1 MKPGLPTSIPERFF
15 KPVVVV
21 LLAIMAAIQVTTAA
35 KECQTWDEHIHLS
48 AGYAYWK
55 AGAYPFNMEHPALVK
70 LIAAAP
76 LLLLNP
82 TLPTDSP
89 AWKEHRDREF
99 GVEFL
104 YHNRVSPERLL
115 WAGRLPIMGLAIL
128 FGLAIAWWLR
138 RRFGAAVALTA
149 LALYCLD
156 PNIIAHSRYV
166 TTDLPLAGIYFLAS
180 VAAVEYLETS
190 RVRDLLVA
198 CLLFGV
204 AMVTK
209 YSAVV
214 LLPAFALLYLVR
226 WWQRP
231 SEFPIR
237 RLMLAMVTLI
247 GVTLTVIAVVYWPD
261 TLRCLRGGA
270 ESFAEWGD
278 ERTLVG
284 RTLQWMGK
292 WLHLPTHTYPFGLQM
307 VADHNRVGHG
317 AYLMGKY
324 SRLGWWYYFPVAFL
338 VKSTVASLLAA
349 LGVLAAGVWWLLVR
363 SAGSLLTRLREAP
376 FIWYGLVLPPAIF
389 FTVSMTSTI
398 NIGLRHIL
406 PIYPFLYVSAAV
418 ALVRVRFRFSRVL
431 LASVLTLQALEC
443 ASIYPHYL
451 AFFNAFSGGPA
462 NGPKY
467 LVDSNIDW
475 GQDLKKL
482 ARWLDAHGTRRVYL
496 RYFGGD
502 QIVHEGLES
511 LDVPGTADLAGRA
524 AIDGFVAVSV
534 TYLYGVYVPEAEYA
548 WLRER
553 QPAAK
558 VGYSIYVYDM
568 RKPKL

>member
-1 MKPGLPTSIPERFF
+1 
-15 KPVVVV
+15 
-21 LLAIMAAIQVTTAA
+21 
-35 KECQTWDEHIHLS
+35 
-48 AGYAYWK
+48 
-55 AGAYPFNMEHPALVK
+55 
-70 LIAAAP
+70 
-76 LLLLNP
+76 
-82 TLPTDSP
+82 
-89 AWKEHRDREF
+89 
-99 GVEFL
+99 
-104 YHNRVSPERLL
+104 
-115 WAGRLPIMGLAIL
+115 
-128 FGLAIAWWLR
+128 
-138 RRFGAAVALTA
+138 
-149 LALYCLD
+149 
-156 PNIIAHSRYV
+156 
-166 TTDLPLAGIYFLAS
+166 
-180 VAAVEYLETS
+180 
-190 RVRDLLVA
+190 
-198 CLLFGV
+198 
-204 AMVTK
+204 
-209 YSAVV
+209 
-214 LLPAFALLYLVR
+214 
-226 WWQRP
+226 
-231 SEFPIR
+231 
-237 RLMLAMVTLI
+237 
-247 GVTLTVIAVVYWPD
+247 
-261 TLRCLRGGA
+261 
-270 ESFAEWGD
+270 
-278 ERTLVG
+278 
-284 RTLQWMGK
+284 
-292 WLHLPTHTYPFGLQM
+292 
-307 VADHNRVGHG
+307 
-317 AYLMGKY
+317 
-324 SRLGWWYYFPVAFL
+324 
-338 VKSTVASLLAA
+338 VASLLAA